1 MRIKAQLILSII
13 FLGLLNFGQV
23 SAAPAGITFNSFNG
37 LYNLSR
43 DANNVSLLTS
53 EEVIVADFPGN
64 GSFSGITRSIPETY
78 QGHSVEVKVL
88 GVTDAAGSP
97 LPYKTSPDGNNLVVT
112 TGDSAITLY
121 GSQTFRIS
129 YQTTGVIDVKPSGN
143 TFLLD
148 INGRGWS
155 APFGSV
161 SGTLVLPKSL
171 VTSLRGDPGCYIGY
185 LKSKSDNCQVT
196 TAKTPA
202 DIRITAKASGGL
214 PANNTLVITTSFKTA
229 TFQQKKP
236 GNYLLPALAVILL
249 FSAGTGLLLRRFNT
263 S

>member
-1 MRIKAQLILSII
+1 MRIKAQLIFSII

-64 GSFSGITRSIPETY
+64 GNFSGITRSIPETY
-78 QGHSVEVKVL
+78 QGHDVEVKVL

-112 TGDSAITLY
+112 TGDPAITLY

-129 YQTTGVIDVKPSGN
+129 YQTTGVIDIKPSGN

-161 SGTLVLPKSL
+161 SGTLILPKSL

-185 LKSKSDNCQVT
+185 LKSKSGNCQVT
-196 TAKTPA
+196 TAKTPT
-202 DIRITAKASGGL
+202 DIRITAKASGAVL
-214 PANNTLVITTSFKTA
+214 ANNTLVITTSFKTA

-236 GNYLLPALAVILL
+236 SNYLIPALAVILL